1 LNFGIKKQVYKT
13 TKTYITWEQVYHK
26 LEEVTK
32 GFSKDTKYYG
42 VPRGGQI
49 IAGMTSRAVDKIEDA
64 DVIIDDLIDS
74 GATYERYKKYN
85 KPFVALID
93 KRKELQGEWLVFPW
107 EAKEGDTEETVEDNV
122 TRLLQYFGEDVNRE
136 GLQETPKRFVKFF
149 KEFLNPPEWNCTS
162 FEGEGYDEMIVQT
175 NIPFHSLCEHH
186 IAPFFG
192 TGTIAYIPNKRIVG
206 LSKLARTLETYSR
219 RLQNQER
226 ITTQVAEFIW
236 NELDPKGVAVQLTA
250 KHMCME
256 MRGVKKHDTWT
267 TTTKLMGHFK
277 EHSNARNEFLNSI
290 KNGK

>member
-1 LNFGIKKQVYKT
+1 MIKTNVTWKQVY
-13 TKTYITWEQVYHK
+13 HR
-26 LEEVTK
+26 LEEATK
-32 GFSKDTKYYG
+32 HLPKDTKYYG

-49 IAGMTSRAVDKIEDA
+49 VAGMTGNAVDKIEDA

-74 GATYERYKKYN
+74 AATKERYSKYD
-85 KPFVALID
+85 KPFISLID

-107 EAKEGDTEETVEDNV
+107 EAKDGDTEETVEDNV
-122 TRLLQYFGEDVNRE
+122 ARLLQYFGEDITRE
-136 GLQETPKRFVKFF
+136 GLQETPKRFIKFF

-192 TGTIAYIPNKRIVG
+192 KGTIAYIPNKRIVG
-206 LSKLARTLETYSR
+206 LSKLSRTLETYAR

-226 ITTQVAEFIW
+226 ITTQVAEFLW
-236 NELDPKGVAVQLTA
+236 NELNPKGVAVQLTA

-256 MRGVKKHDTWT
+256 MRGVKKHNTWT
-267 TTTKLMGHFK
+267 TTTKLIGVFRNDINVK
-277 EHSNARNEFLNSI
+277 NEFLSSI
-290 KNGK
+290 KNS

>member
-1 LNFGIKKQVYKT
+1 MIKT
-13 TKTYITWEQVYHK
+13 NITWEQVYHR
-26 LEEVTK
+26 LELTIKELPK
-32 GFSKDTKYYG
+32 GTKYYG

-49 IAGMTSRAVDKIEDA
+49 IAGMTGAAVDTIEEA

-74 GATYERYKKYN
+74 GATEERYKKYN
-85 KPFVALID
+85 KPFLALID
-93 KRKELQGEWLVFPW
+93 KRIELQGEWLVFPW
-107 EAKEGDTEETVEDNV
+107 ESQEGDTEETVEDNV
-122 TRLLQYFGEDVNRE
+122 RRLLQYFGEDATRE
-136 GLQETPKRFVKFF
+136 GLLETPKRFIKFF
-149 KEFLNPPEWNCTS
+149 KEFLNPPEWNCTT

-226 ITTQVAEFIW
+226 ITMQVADFLW
-236 NELDPKGVAVQLTA
+236 NELEPQGVAVQLTA

-256 MRGVKKHDTWT
+256 MRGVKKHDTFT
-267 TTTKLMGHFK
+267 TTTKLIGIFK
-277 EHSNARNEFLNSI
+277 TDSSARQEFLNSI
-290 KNGK
+290 K

>member
-1 LNFGIKKQVYKT
+1 MIK
-13 TKTYITWEQVYHK
+13 TKVTWEQIYHR
-26 LEEVTK
+26 LNEVTK
-32 GFSKDTKYYG
+32 HLPKDTKYYG

-49 IAGMTSRAVDKIEDA
+49 VAGMTGNAVDTIEEA

-74 GATYERYKKYN
+74 SATLERYKDSG

-93 KRKELQGEWLVFPW
+93 KRIELQGEWLVFPW
-107 EAKEGDTEETVEDNV
+107 ENEEGNIEDNV
-122 TRLLQYFGEDVNRE
+122 RRLLQYFGEDTNRE
-136 GLQETPKRFVKFF
+136 GLQDTPKRFVKFF
-149 KEFLNPPEWNCTS
+149 KEFLNPPEWNCTT
-162 FEGEGYDEMIVQT
+162 FEGEGYDEMIIQT

-226 ITTQVAEFIW
+226 ITTQVAEFLW
-236 NELDPKGVAVQLTA
+236 KELEPKGVAVQITA

-256 MRGVKKHDTWT
+256 MRGVKKHDTHT
-267 TTTKLMGHFK
+267 TTTKLLGVFK
-277 EHSNARNEFLNSI
+277 KDASARAEFLNAI
-290 KNGK
+290 K

>member
-1 LNFGIKKQVYKT
+1 MIKT
-13 TKTYITWEQVYHK
+13 NITWEQVYHRLK
-26 LEEVTK
+26 EAIKHLP
-32 GFSKDTKYYG
+32 KDTKYYG

-49 IAGMTSRAVDKIEDA
+49 VAGMTGNAVDKIEDA
-64 DVIIDDLIDS
+64 DIIIDDLIDS
-74 GATYERYKKYN
+74 GATEKRYKQYK
-85 KPFVALID
+85 KPFIALID

-107 EAKEGDTEETVEDNV
+107 EAKDGDTDETVEDNV
-122 TRLLQYFGEDVNRE
+122 ARLLQYFGEDITRE

-149 KEFLNPPEWNCTS
+149 KEFLSPPEWNCTS

-206 LSKLARTLETYSR
+206 LSKLARTLETFAR

-226 ITTQVAEFIW
+226 ITTQVAEFLW
-236 NELDPKGVAVQLTA
+236 NELEPKGVAVQLTA

-267 TTTKLMGHFK
+267 TTTKLLGYFK
-277 EHSNARNEFLNSI
+277 EDAEARNEFLNSI